1 MDFLLTYAV
10 PFLVILTIVVFVHE
24 LGHYLVARR
33 NGVKVEVFSI
43 GFGRELVGWTDR
55 HGTRWKISL
64 VPLGGYV
71 RMFGDEDAA
80 STPDTSREF
89 TAEEKAVSF
98 HHKRLGQ
105 RAAIVSAGPI
115 ANLVFAILVFA
126 VMFMT
131 VGQPTTPPVVGLVQA
146 NSAAEKAG
154 LQTGDRIAAI
164 NGRAIA
170 RFEEIQQIVRLGDGS
185 TLELDV
191 ERDGQ
196 IQRLKATP
204 TLTLLKDHF
213 GNEQKMPLLGI
224 GASGAASQLVRMGP
238 GQALMESV
246 RQTWVVIDSTFS
258 ALGQMIAG
266 RRDSSELGGPL
277 RIAQYSGQAAQGGLA
292 NFVYFIAVLSINLG
306 LINLFPIPMLD
317 GGHLLF
323 YAIEALIG
331 RPLSTRT
338 QEYGFRFGLILV
350 FALMVFATWNDL
362 IHLKVWDFLKG

>member
-1 MDFLLTYAV
+1 MDFLVSYIIPFVALIEIVIAV
-10 PFLVILTIVVFVHE
+10 HC
-24 LGHYLVARR
+24 LGHYGVARLF
-33 NGVKVEVFSI
+33 GVNVATISA
-43 GFGRELVGWTDR
+43 GFGRGIIGYTDKR
-55 HGTRWKISL
+55 GTRWQIG
-64 VPLGGYV
+64 VFPFGGYIRV
-71 RMFGDEDAA
+71 FWKK
-80 STPDTSREF
+80 DTVVVHETEAVPSGIECPPSNHYRE
-89 TAEEKAVSF
+89 TT
-98 HHKRLGQ
+98 KRFVI
-105 RAAIVSAGPI
+105 AFSGPI
-115 ANLVFAILVFA
+115 ANLLFAILVFA
-126 VMFMT
+126 IMFMT
-131 VGQPTTPPVVGLVQA
+131 VGQAIVPPVVGLVQA
-146 NSAAEKAG
+146 RSAAEKAG

-277 RIAQYSGQAAQGGLA
+277 RIAQYYGQASQKALPDLL
-292 NFVYFIAVLSINLG
+292 YFIALVSISFGIGNL
-306 LINLFPIPMLD
+306 IPFPWLD
-317 GGHLLF
+317 GKELLICL
-323 YAIEALIG
+323 IELATGKSMQTLRKTYLMKFI
-331 RPLSTRT
+331 
-338 QEYGFRFGLILV
+338 FFV
-350 FALMVFATWNDL
+350 FVPVLAVASCNDL
-362 IHLKVWDFLKG
+362 ANLRVWQFFK